1 MDALPDGSPLLSNIG
16 EKFQSVG
23 LCNEGVTAFL
33 KAGDTKRAIDC
44 CVLLNQ
50 WDQAVQLAQTHN
62 FPQIEQ
68 LLAKYANHLL
78 EKEKVKSRS
87 ERCACGHWCS
97 GQYGG
102 KQGIALMAHRL
113 AAVSQPCCLVVLPV
127 SS

>member
-1 MDALPDGSPLLSNIG
+1 MIPSSRSPPPNLTVPVHVTR
-16 EKFQSVG
+16 EQSVG

-50 WDQAVQLAQTHN
+50 WDQAVQLAQAHN

-78 EKEKVKSRS
+78 EKEKVGG
-87 ERCACGHWCS
+87 AGHCH
-97 GQYGG
+97 GF
-102 KQGIALMAHRL
+102 R
-113 AAVSQPCCLVVLPV
+113 
-127 SS
+127 